1 MKRLSVWQWACAL
14 AVFMDFAGA
23 LVGVATAMLA
33 VQWKASPTT
42 LGIIGAAGPLG
53 YTIGCFLFQPLTDA
67 WGRKR
72 SMLISSVG
80 VLSLCGM
87 LAGISVTQWVTA
99 LGMLNCLN
107 GLCLAL
113 FWPPTQA
120 SAGVG
125 ISSSRLLYALL
136 AYNLSWT
143 GGRTVGTAIVGTLFE
158 RHPALPFLLATMS
171 VLVVMLIAL
180 RLPSEVDM
188 PSTPKEIADDP
199 LPPDELVVGAQL
211 GNLVRSFAFFETIV
225 LFTELGKRW
234 GWTPGEVS
242 QVLAFLNG
250 GQWLA
255 FIVAPKLLRRVG
267 WRWVV
272 GAQGSVAFS
281 ALLLGLLRDRMAL
294 GIVLFAL
301 GFAAGLVTIISLY
314 LSILSQ
320 GRSVKGSARHEAGVG
335 AGAVLGPLLGGWV
348 LQHHTAFTAF
358 LLPSLLATFILSAAL
373 WRKRRFA
380 RTSVQ

>member
-1 MKRLSVWQWACAL
+1 
-14 AVFMDFAGA
+14 MDFAGA

-72 SMLISSVG
+72 SMLIGSVG
-80 VLSLCGM
+80 VLLLCGL
-87 LAGISVTQWVTA
+87 LAGISETRWVTA

-120 SAGVG
+120 SVGVG
-125 ISSSRLLYALL
+125 IPPSRLLYALL
-136 AYNLSWT
+136 AYNLSWS
-143 GGRTVGTAIVGTLFE
+143 GGRTVGTAIVGALFE
-158 RHPALPFLLATMS
+158 RHPALPFLLATMNG
-171 VLVVMLIAL
+171 LVVVLMVLG
-180 RLPSEVDM
+180 LPSEVDM
-188 PSTPKEIADDP
+188 PPTPKEIADDP
-199 LPPDELVVGAQL
+199 LPPGEQARDGKLVVGAQL

-234 GWTPGEVS
+234 GWTQREVS

-255 FIVAPKLLRRVG
+255 FVVAPKLLRRVG

-272 GAQGSVAFS
+272 GAQGSVALS
-281 ALLLGLLRDRMAL
+281 ALLLGFLRDRMAL

-320 GRSVKGSARHEAGVG
+320 GQSVKGSARHEAGVG

-348 LQHHTAFTAF
+348 LQQFSSAVAAF
-358 LLPSLLATFILSAAL
+358 LLPTALAAVTITAAVWQRTRLARSLA
-373 WRKRRFA
+373 
-380 RTSVQ
+380 Q